1 MHYNDPTV
9 SCPGHTF
16 VTILSVILTIRRCP
30 FTLLVERGNVSVKY
44 IFQEQYSLTKPGL
57 DPESCAVFIGPWR
70 FSGWAIQF
78 QYRFDP
84 IQEIIGRLIISCRAL
99 KMSSTLLTF
108 HGYPSDCQRVIPC

>member
-16 VTILSVILTIRRCP
+16 VTILSVVLTIRRCP

-70 FSGWAIQF
+70 FSGWAIEF

-84 IQEIIGRLIISCRAL
+84 YTRNYRSVDN
-99 KMSSTLLTF
+99 LL
-108 HGYPSDCQRVIPC
+108 PCIKNEFYLTDLSWLPV